1 MKIGDVSPLGALV
14 TGKGAI
20 ADVTRTGMLGA
31 LPFLATKNR
40 GEDKAAPAAEDE
52 KKNQMRGRMARMGRG
67 MGRGM
72 QAQGMKKGG
81 KVKKCAASKRGDGC
95 AQRGKTRGKF
105 V

>member
-1 MKIGDVSPLGALV
+1 MGKLGMGVLGLAADAIDKHGVAALSPAAMLMGLG
-14 TGKGAI
+14 K
-20 ADVTRTGMLGA
+20 
-31 LPFLATKNR
+31 
-40 GEDKAAPAAEDE
+40 DKKAEAAPAAEDE
-52 KKNQMRGRMARMGRG
+52 KKKQMRGRMARMGRG

-95 AQRGKTRGKF
+95 AQRGKTRGKM